1 MEELKNWIKEN
12 PSVFGGVLSF
22 LSFVF
27 GVCLVL
33 GSVKDWD
40 WLYEPDEHYQNNW
53 TMGQISHYMGRDV
66 ARFIGFLGG
75 MFFMGIGL
83 YFMYQIYSEWK

>member
-12 PSVFGGVLSF
+12 PLAFGGVLS
-22 LSFVF
+22 LMSFVF

-33 GSVKDWD
+33 GAVKDWD

-53 TMGQISHYMGRDV
+53 TMGADKP
-66 ARFIGFLGG
+66 
-75 MFFMGIGL
+75 L
-83 YFMYQIYSEWK
+83 YGEECCSFYRIFRRVVFYGNRAVFYVSNLQ